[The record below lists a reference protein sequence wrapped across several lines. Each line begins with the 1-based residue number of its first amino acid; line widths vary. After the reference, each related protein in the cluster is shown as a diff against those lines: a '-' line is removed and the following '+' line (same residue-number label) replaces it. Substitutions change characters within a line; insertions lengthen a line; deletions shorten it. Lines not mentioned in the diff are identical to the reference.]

1 MSGAI
6 EGGCHCGALRYRVDE
21 PLQYS
26 SYCHC
31 RICQRTM
38 GSPAG
43 VFAGPIKPE
52 NFRYILGEPK
62 IFNTSDKAQ
71 REFCGTCG
79 CQLVFRRR
87 DGSRLSIN
95 VVTLYDPTVIEPT
108 LHIWTESRL
117 PWFDTTDKHERRRK
131 NLPESG

>member
-1 MSGAI
+1 MSVPI

-21 PLQYS
+21 PLQHS

-52 NFRYILGEPK
+52 NFRYTTGEPK
-62 IFNTSDKAQ
+62 SST
-71 REFCGTCG
+71 
-79 CQLVFRRR
+79 
-87 DGSRLSIN
+87 
-95 VVTLYDPTVIEPT
+95 
-108 LHIWTESRL
+108 
-117 PWFDTTDKHERRRK
+117 RRK
-131 NLPESG
+131 NPSENSAAPTAANSSSAAATAPASASTW

>member
-21 PLQYS
+21 PLQHA

-43 VFAGPIKPE
+43 IFAGVSKPE
-52 NFRYILGEPK
+52 AFHYTAGEPR
-62 IFNTSDKAQ
+62 IFASSEKAQ

-79 CQLVFRRR
+79 CHLVFRRR

-95 VVTLYDPTVIEPT
+95 VVTLDDPSIIEPT
-108 LHIWTESRL
+108 LHIWTESSL
-117 PWFDTTDKHERRRK
+117 SWFDTRDDHPRR
-131 NLPESG
+131 LQSTA